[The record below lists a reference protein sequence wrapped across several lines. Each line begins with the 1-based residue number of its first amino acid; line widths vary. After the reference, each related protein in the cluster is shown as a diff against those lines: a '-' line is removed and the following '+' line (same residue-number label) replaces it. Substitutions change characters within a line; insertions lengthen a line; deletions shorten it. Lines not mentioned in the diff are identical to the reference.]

1 LALELLNAPARW
13 DALTDQLLDVESDI
27 LDAEI
32 TAASEIA
39 VKVGIIIKQAEIFD
53 VGNLV
58 TKLVAQVERFVAARA

>member
-1 LALELLNAPARW
+1 MRRPAGMR
-13 DALTDQLLDVESDI
+13 LPINLDVESDI